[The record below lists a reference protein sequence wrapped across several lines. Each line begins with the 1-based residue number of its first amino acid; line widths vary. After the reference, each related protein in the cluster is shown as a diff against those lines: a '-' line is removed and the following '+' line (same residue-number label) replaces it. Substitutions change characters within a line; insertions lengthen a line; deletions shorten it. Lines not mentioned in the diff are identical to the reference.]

1 VSRLRKIRRL
11 QQWNRY
17 ADRCERLALAN
28 GWGVNHASKRGTGR
42 GWGRG
47 NGWINVFELVQRESF
62 HARDHRLRSERPDLR
77 WVRRMVRR
85 KS

>member
-1 VSRLRKIRRL
+1 MSRLRKARRL
-11 QQWNRY
+11 QQWNQY
-17 ADRCERLALAN
+17 ADRCERLALAA
-28 GWGVNHASKRGTGR
+28 GWGVNHASKRGIGR

-62 HARDHRLRSERPDLR
+62 HARDHHLRRKRPDVRL
-77 WVRRMVRR
+77 VRRTVRR